1 MKDESFAEF
10 WKLQGHRVV
19 KTSGAFWYDAH
30 PLAYL
35 SIPYHRM
42 LALRRQELLKVWLT
56 GPALIVRYP
65 AATADT
71 GRVGGLFVCANR
83 NYDLSALDK
92 KARNQTRR
100 GLENCAIELIDFAQ
114 LAEQGYS
121 LVLDTLQRQQRSQDN
136 MPLERW
142 RRYCAA
148 AAQIKDFE
156 AWAAVVKGRL
166 AAFLVTALIE
176 DCFSILYQSS
186 ATAELDCHPNNA
198 LVFDVV
204 RRKLAAA
211 EVSYVSYGLKS
222 IDTTGRLDHF
232 KQQLGF
238 ELRPFAEHAAVN
250 PMFRPFL
257 YLGGKGFIR
266 QMARRYPEK
275 DLWRKAA
282 QVLNISM
289 EQANA

>member
-1 MKDESFAEF
+1 MKAEAFAEF

-19 KTSGAFWYDAH
+19 RTSGAFWYDAH
-30 PLAYL
+30 SLAYL
-35 SIPYHRM
+35 SIPYHR
-42 LALRRQELLKVWLT
+42 LLTPRRQELLKVWLT

-65 AATADT
+65 TATADAN
-71 GRVGGLFVCANR
+71 RAGGLFVCADR

-100 GLENCAIELIDFAQ
+100 GLENCAIELIGFAQ
-114 LAEQGYS
+114 LAEHGYS
-121 LVLDTLQRQQRSQDN
+121 LVRDTLQRQQRSQDN

-142 RRYCAA
+142 QRYCAA
-148 AAQIKDFE
+148 AAQMTDFE

-166 AAFLVTALIE
+166 AAFMVTALVE

-186 ATAELDCHPNNA
+186 ATAELDCQPNNA
-198 LVFDVV
+198 LVFTVV

-222 IDTTGRLDHF
+222 VDTTDRLDHF
-232 KQQLGF
+232 KQQMGF
-238 ELRPFAEHAAVN
+238 TLRPFAEHAAVN
-250 PMFRPFL
+250 PIFRPFL
-257 YLGGKGFIR
+257 SLGGKTFIR

-282 QVLNISM
+282 QVLNI
-289 EQANA
+289 ATGRTNA